1 MTFTDN
7 FAYIGLFSIFVIA
20 LIVFVFLLLIRK
32 KSSARISFITLLGTA
47 IVGIDSLVAGLR
59 LFFNPTSTTIF
70 ATFIFV
76 VAFAAFLMIPY
87 VIILLTFEPKKF
99 EKLVPHS
106 YNVNNEKALKEEEE
120 IKKELSFTTGDDQML
135 AISQDFMIHGVEAFT
150 NPAGTSVLL
159 DYINRT
165 IRERIKADGG
175 AVLMIDDF
183 EDVITVK
190 SFEGDFP
197 PPYKLPSDMPHKPV
211 RVATN
216 FKFASFPLK
225 ENIFGDIA
233 TKGKAELIV
242 KPELDD
248 RIFQNGPEEFLE
260 CGSYILV
267 PLKVQDSVIGVTAFA
282 RSHGNPVFTEKDLT
296 IATKLTDFA
305 AASVKNVLFFKDF
318 VEKEDMKKE
327 SEIASKIQEVLKP
340 QRMPAFKGFQVG
352 NIWNP
357 IDGVCGDYY
366 DVIPSRKDRVSF
378 VMSDIAGK
386 GMNSVVV
393 MTMVRAMLHLVVNTT
408 QSAGKILSW
417 VNKGLSSETYSTDH
431 FGSCAL
437 INYNPI
443 DQIVELAAGGTTPV
457 YYFDSATKEITKIS
471 GSNEPIGVDKTIE
484 YKDYI
489 QKVKTGDIIITYT
502 DGLVEALND
511 KGQQY
516 SVENLMRVIKTN
528 CAASG
533 KDIANRV
540 KADIKTFCGNAE
552 LHDDQT
558 LLVVKIQ

>member
-1 MTFTDN
+1 MT
-7 FAYIGLFSIFVIA
+7 V
-20 LIVFVFLLLIRK
+20 IVFTFLLLIRR
-32 KSSARISFITLLGTA
+32 KSTARISFITLLATA
-47 IVGIDSLVAGLR
+47 IIGIDSLICGLR
-59 LFFNPTSTTIF
+59 QVFFPDSSTIF
-70 ATFIFV
+70 ATFVFV
-76 VAFAAFLMIPY
+76 AMIALFLLIPY
-87 VIILLTFEPKKF
+87 VVILLTFEPKKF

-106 YNVNNEKALKEEEE
+106 YNVQAEKALKEEEE
-120 IKKELSFTTGDDQML
+120 IKNELSFTTGDDQIL
-135 AISQDFMIHGVEAFT
+135 AISQDFMMHGVEAFT

-159 DYINRT
+159 DYINKT

-175 AVLMIDDF
+175 AVLMVDDF

-225 ENIFGDIA
+225 DNIFGDIA

-242 KPELDD
+242 KPEFDD

-260 CGSYILV
+260 CGSYIIV

-282 RSHGNPVFTEKDLT
+282 RTRGNPVFTEKDLT
-296 IATKLTDFA
+296 VATKLTDFA

-318 VEKEDMKKE
+318 IEKEDMKKE

-340 QRMPAFKGFQVG
+340 SRLPAFKGFQIG

-357 IDGVCGDYY
+357 VDGVCGDYY

-378 VMSDIAGK
+378 IMSDIAGK

-417 VNKGLSSETYSTDH
+417 VNKGISSETYSTDH

-437 INYNPI
+437 INYNPVAKV
-443 DQIVELAAGGTTPV
+443 VELASGGTTPV
-457 YYFDSATKEITKIS
+457 YYFDSATKEIKKIS
-471 GSNEPIGVDKTIE
+471 EMNEPIGVDKTIE
-484 YKDYI
+484 YKDYV
-489 QKVKTGDIIITYT
+489 QNVKTGDIIITYT

-516 SVENLMRVIKTN
+516 SSNNLLKVIKDNHT
-528 CAASG
+528 ASG

-540 KADIKTFCGNAE
+540 KADIKTFCGNTE

-558 LLVVKIQ
+558 LLVIKIQ